1 MSQNELISKIE
12 ELKSLEEL
20 IAEAEQVAE
29 SLKDEIKNQMLTDNT
44 EEMVVGQHIV
54 RWTTILT
61 QRFDSTAFKKALHV
75 FIEPI
80 LSKAH
85 QDASASTKRK
95 ALVHH
100 ADQSKSTKDLT
111 PTAD

>member
-29 SLKDEIKNQMLTDNT
+29 AIKDEIKNQMLTDNT

-54 RWTTILT
+54 RWTTTLT
-61 QRFDSTAFKKALHV
+61 QRFDSTSFKKALPDV
-75 FIEPI
+75 Y
-80 LSKAH
+80 KAY
-85 QDASASTKRK
+85 TKQTTSRRF
-95 ALVHH
+95 
-100 ADQSKSTKDLT
+100 SIN
-111 PTAD
+111 